1 MGFLQTITNLV
12 NGNIRNN
19 PNEIDKSEHSDVEQA
34 LANEICKTTT
44 YDNNS
49 IGAIID
55 ELHAASQGVTYNIN
69 FKKIGKT
76 VFLNGYVV
84 GPRGISIFLKIKN
97 PDYFCFGGH
106 SELGNIYDT
115 FFSRSTDTGNI
126 GIVSIFKNQGDSYIA
141 FFKPINDLNFAIC
154 DFAGNYESLN

>member
-55 ELHAASQGVTYNIN
+55 EIYAESQGVTYIIN

-76 VFLNGYVV
+76 VFLNGYVK
-84 GPRGISIFLKIKN
+84 GPRSIVIFLKIKN
-97 PDYFCFGGH
+97 PDYFCFGDH
-106 SELGNIYDT
+106 SAGFEFYDT
-115 FFSRSTDTGNI
+115 FFLRNTETGNI
-126 GIVSIFKNQGDSYIA
+126 GVVSIFEILGDYYIE
-141 FFKPINDLNFAIC
+141 FLKPINDSNFAIC
-154 DFAGNYESLN
+154 KFAGNYESLN